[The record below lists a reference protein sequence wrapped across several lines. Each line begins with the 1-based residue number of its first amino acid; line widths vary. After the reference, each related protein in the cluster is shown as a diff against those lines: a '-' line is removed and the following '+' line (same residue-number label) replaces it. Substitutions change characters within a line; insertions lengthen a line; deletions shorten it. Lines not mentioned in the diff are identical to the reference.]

1 MQVVP
6 FPSRQTRAHYRHEL
20 RTLTYVTLNDANP
33 GVIRN
38 LSSAGMRFQAVS
50 PLRQKQ
56 RVGLRFNLNG
66 PRVRVEADGEVV
78 WADCAGQ
85 CGVRFIEL
93 PARTSRKIDE
103 WTFSNLLEIAARRSD
118 EHSVFVSGSLPTP
131 REGDGL
137 TLSSAT
143 RAPIRLDQRYSQSPD
158 AQQNWLSRPLSART
172 VALAVDGL
180 LVLAAIL
187 LFALIFLSITH
198 ELPSWPFTL
207 GSVLV
212 IALLMLAAYRSLFAA
227 FGGGTLGARLMQVTS
242 SAECK
247 KRRAGVSD

>member
-1 MQVVP
+1 
-6 FPSRQTRAHYRHEL
+6 
-20 RTLTYVTLNDANP
+20 
-33 GVIRN
+33 
-38 LSSAGMRFQAVS
+38 
-50 PLRQKQ
+50 
-56 RVGLRFNLNG
+56 
-66 PRVRVEADGEVV
+66 
-78 WADCAGQ
+78 
-85 CGVRFIEL
+85 
-93 PARTSRKIDE
+93 
-103 WTFSNLLEIAARRSD
+103 
-118 EHSVFVSGSLPTP
+118 
-131 REGDGL
+131 
-137 TLSSAT
+137 
-143 RAPIRLDQRYSQSPD
+143 
-158 AQQNWLSRPLSART
+158 
-172 VALAVDGL
+172 LAVDGL